1 MQWIKPPSSPLSS
14 ATKPSCGELG
24 VVKLSLFGSVAREE
38 AVEDSDIDLAV
49 IFAEGPRGFAH
60 LERKD
65 RIKERLEEMLGRH
78 VDLIEEPSPARRVQ
92 QEIDRDRVL
101 VLAPDRTGQALV
113 DAVAASPHRDISLR
127 PPCAR
132 LPARDVDL

>member
-1 MQWIKPPSSPLSS
+1 MDRASVI
-14 ATKPSCGELG
+14 ATLKRHETELRELG

-65 RIKERLEEMLGRH
+65 RIKERLEELLGRR
-78 VDLIEEPSPARRVQ
+78 VDLIEEPSSRKRVQ
-92 QEIDRDRVL
+92 QAIEQDRVL
-101 VLAPDRTGQALV
+101 AF
-113 DAVAASPHRDISLR
+113 
-127 PPCAR
+127 
-132 LPARDVDL
+132 